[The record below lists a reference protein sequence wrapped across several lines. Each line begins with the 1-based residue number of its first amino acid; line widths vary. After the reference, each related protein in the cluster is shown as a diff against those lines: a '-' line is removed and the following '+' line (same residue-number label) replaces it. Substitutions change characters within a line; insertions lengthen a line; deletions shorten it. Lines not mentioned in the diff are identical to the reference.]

1 MREASITTKSEI
13 SVNRFIKKAKK
24 GNFGKCAKNEG
35 KSSLKFIVNFKKKTN
50 DEKTYMSYTL

>member
-24 GNFGKCAKNEG
+24 GNFGKCAKNES